1 MAGSYSGG
9 GERQGSARLCRSPR
23 LMDAR
28 CSVIVTMVVATA
40 AAMSVCVAVTM
51 IMIVMMAMVVIM
63 IAAAS
68 AAMAL
73 VMIVM
78 LVRSV
83 VAMVMIA
90 VIMPAM
96 LMIVMTGGRLGRG
109 GGIDAAFRIER
120 RLDGERAPAE
130 RLGHRLDHRIAAN
143 AQPLADDLHRQLP
156 MTEMPGDSRHMRQ
169 IVAANLGQRLGCR
182 HHFDQPAVIQHQSIA
197 AAQRQLLLKIEQK
210 RQPAGAGQRGVPA
223 APCIKIEHDRVG
235 RRLCPMMLS
244 DNFAGA
250 DHRCC
255 IQG

>member
-1 MAGSYSGG
+1 
-9 GERQGSARLCRSPR
+9 
-23 LMDAR
+23 
-28 CSVIVTMVVATA
+28 MVVATA
-40 AAMSVCVAVTM
+40 AALSVCVAVTM
-51 IMIVMMAMVVIM
+51 IVMMAMVLAVVM
-63 IAAAS
+63 IAAAT

-78 LVRSV
+78 VRGV
-83 VAMVMIA
+83 VAMVVTA

-96 LMIVMTGGRLGRG
+96 LMIMITGGRLGRG

-156 MTEMPGDSRHMRQ
+156 MTKMPSDSRHMGQ
-169 IVAANLGQRLGCR
+169 IVATNLGQRLGRR
-182 HHFDQPAVIQHQSIA
+182 HHFDQPAVVQHQGIA
-197 AAQRQLLLKIEQK
+197 AAQRQLLLKVEQK
-210 RQPAGAGQRGVPA
+210 RQAAGAGQRRVPA
-223 APCIKIEHDRVG
+223 APCIKIEHDGVS

-244 DNFAGA
+244 ENFAGA
-250 DHRCC
+250 DHGCC

>member
-1 MAGSYSGG
+1 M
-9 GERQGSARLCRSPR
+9 
-23 LMDAR
+23 M
-28 CSVIVTMVVATA
+28 VATA
-40 AAMSVCVAVTM
+40 AALSVCVAVTM
-51 IMIVMMAMVVIM
+51 IVMMIMVVAVVM
-63 IAAAS
+63 IAAAT

-78 LVRSV
+78 LVRGV

-96 LMIVMTGGRLGRG
+96 LMIVITGGRLGRG

-156 MTEMPGDSRHMRQ
+156 MTKMPSDSRHMGQ
-169 IVAANLGQRLGCR
+169 IVATNLGQRLGRR
-182 HHFDQPAVIQHQSIA
+182 HHFDQPAVVQHQGIA
-197 AAQRQLLLKIEQK
+197 AAQRQLLLKVEQK
-210 RQPAGAGQRGVPA
+210 RQAAGAGQRRVPA
-223 APCIKIEHDRVG
+223 APCIKIEHDGVS

-244 DNFAGA
+244 ENFAGA
-250 DHRCC
+250 DHGCC

>member
-1 MAGSYSGG
+1 M
-9 GERQGSARLCRSPR
+9 
-23 LMDAR
+23 M
-28 CSVIVTMVVATA
+28 VTTA
-40 AAMSVCVAVTM
+40 AAMSVAVSM
-51 IMIVMMAMVVIM
+51 SIIVMMAMVVAVVM
-63 IAAAS
+63 IAAAT

-73 VMIVM
+73 VV
-78 LVRSV
+78 LVRGM

-96 LMIVMTGGRLGRG
+96 LMVMMTGGRLGRG

-244 DNFAGA
+244 NNFAGA
-250 DHRCC
+250 DHGCC